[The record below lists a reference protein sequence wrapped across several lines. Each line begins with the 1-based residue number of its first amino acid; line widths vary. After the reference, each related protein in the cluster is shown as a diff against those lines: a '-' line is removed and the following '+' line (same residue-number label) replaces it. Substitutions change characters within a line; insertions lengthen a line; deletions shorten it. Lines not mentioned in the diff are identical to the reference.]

1 MILARK
7 LRYRGEG
14 GGGGQAEG
22 RRGVPLVLF
31 CKYVYTKLTTT
42 HKK

>member
-14 GGGGQAEG
+14 GGGGQTEG

-31 CKYVYTKLTTT
+31 FVSIFTQN
-42 HKK
+42 